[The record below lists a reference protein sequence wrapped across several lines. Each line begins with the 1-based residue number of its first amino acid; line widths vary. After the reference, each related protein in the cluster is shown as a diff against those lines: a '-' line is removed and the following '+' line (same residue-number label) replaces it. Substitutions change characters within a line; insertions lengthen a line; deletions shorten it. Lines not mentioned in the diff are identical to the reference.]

1 MLLGLLLV
9 IQVLISVFLVIVI
22 LLQSSKGGGL
32 AGIAGGLTSSTV
44 FGGRSA
50 ANFLTKATTI
60 LSTLF
65 FINCLGMAALTAH
78 TDAELS
84 VTQQAVRAETPENSP
99 VPQIPGTTTGNTAT
113 APAGTAPTTTSAAD
127 QGTQAQPGVTVTP
140 VPKEPPAEKSTDNGN

>member
-9 IQVLISVFLVIVI
+9 IQILISVLLVVVI

-60 LSTLF
+60 LTTLF
-65 FINCLGMAALTAH
+65 FINCLGMAILTAH
-78 TDAELS
+78 ADSASS
-84 VTQQAVRAETPENSP
+84 VTQQAVRTEGTSDSP
-99 VPQIPGTTTGNTAT
+99 VPAIPGGQTINTQ
-113 APAGTAPTTTSAAD
+113 PTTTQSAPMA
-127 QGTQAQPGVTVTP
+127 TP
-140 VPKEPPAEKSTDNGN
+140 VQVNTQPATGTTEQKPAEGK

>member
-9 IQVLISVFLVIVI
+9 IQILISVFLVIVI

-60 LSTLF
+60 LTTLF
-65 FINCLGMAALTAH
+65 FINCLGMAILTAH
-78 TDAELS
+78 ADSATS
-84 VTQQAVRAETPENSP
+84 VTQQAVRTEASTDSP
-99 VPQIPGTTTGNTAT
+99 VPSIPGGQTINTQPATGN
-113 APAGTAPTTTSAAD
+113 APSA
-127 QGTQAQPGVTVTP
+127 TP
-140 VPKEPPAEKSTDNGN
+140 VQTNTQPAPSTTDQKPAEGK

>member
-9 IQVLISVFLVIVI
+9 VQILISILLVIVI

-60 LSTLF
+60 LTTLF
-65 FINCLGMAALTAH
+65 FINCLGMAVLTAH
-78 TDAELS
+78 ADSATS
-84 VTQQAVRAETPENSP
+84 VTQQAVRTEGSASP
-99 VPQIPGTTTGNTAT
+99 VPSIPGGQTINTQPATGTPPSTAT
-113 APAGTAPTTTSAAD
+113 TSPVQVNTQPVQSTSD
-127 QGTQAQPGVTVTP
+127 Q
-140 VPKEPPAEKSTDNGN
+140 KPAEGQ